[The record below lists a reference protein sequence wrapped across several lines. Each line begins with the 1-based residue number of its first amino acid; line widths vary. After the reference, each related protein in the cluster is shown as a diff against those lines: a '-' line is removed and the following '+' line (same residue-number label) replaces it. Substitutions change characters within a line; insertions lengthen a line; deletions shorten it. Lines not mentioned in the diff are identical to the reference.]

1 MKEKRD
7 AAHRLQ
13 AQLWCLLLK
22 ECPLSY
28 RDSWDHHPEQQSEG
42 TCCLLQPLH
51 ENCFRNKGAGDD
63 LGWGK
68 QTLLWFTVV
77 YNAKHTENWTLGVA
91 NHTEMQNQRNEGFEG
106 SQKVIQSDLCYKA
119 GSACL
124 KPFLTD
130 ICLTCSGCG
139 VAKKKTFDTGDSSA

>member
-1 MKEKRD
+1 MVPPAKRMPSV
-7 AAHRLQ
+7 AT
-13 AQLWCLLLK
+13 
-22 ECPLSY
+22 
-28 RDSWDHHPEQQSEG
+28 G
-42 TCCLLQPLH
+42 THGTITQNSNLRAPVVFCSLCM
-51 ENCFRNKGAGDD
+51 N